1 MPSVSLEVHT
11 CGREEWRALPLWK
24 STHRLFRASP
34 ARPVCLCS
42 PVSLSIALR
51 TVTYRHIYERG
62 HTQSR
67 VCVRACGLIKRCP
80 TLCRRLWLIGWSWRE
95 KWPKKKKKKRGGT
108 RLSWNKQNKKKPKKA
123 KYYFAL
129 VFTLEDDIYIL
140 FVVSTKQIGPVTW
153 CNIKAIN
160 LYPGCLKQRPG
171 HFVIMKKK
179 KKKEKKLPA
188 VISWLLK
195 LPVGR
200 W

>member
-1 MPSVSLEVHT
+1 MREGGVARFATVEIHPQTFQSFSSSPCLSLFPGLSLNRTAYCDISAHIRAWTHT
-11 CGREEWRALPLWK
+11 ESCVCARVWIDQALPNTLQAALAD
-24 STHRLFRASP
+24 RLK
-34 ARPVCLCS
+34 LEGEM
-42 PVSLSIALR
+42 
-51 TVTYRHIYERG
+51 T
-62 HTQSR
+62 
-67 VCVRACGLIKRCP
+67 
-80 TLCRRLWLIGWSWRE
+80 
-95 KWPKKKKKKRGGT
+95 KKKKKKKGGT
-108 RLSWNKQNKKKPKKA
+108 RLPWKKKKKKKPKKA

>member
-51 TVTYRHIYERG
+51 TVTYQHIYERG

-67 VCVRACGLIKRCP
+67 GGVRMCIDQALPTPRQAPWADRMKR
-80 TLCRRLWLIGWSWRE
+80 RE
-95 KWPKKKKKKRGGT
+95 QITKKKKKKRGGT
-108 RLSWNKQNKKKPKKA
+108 RLSWNKQKKNPKKA

>member
-51 TVTYRHIYERG
+51 TVTYRHIYEHG

-67 VCVRACGLIKRCP
+67 VCVRMWIDQALPNTLQAALADRMKLEGEMTKKKKRKKRRAVPLI
-80 TLCRRLWLIGWSWRE
+80 
-95 KWPKKKKKKRGGT
+95 KKKKKK
-108 RLSWNKQNKKKPKKA
+108 NPKKA